1 VPLSPSD
8 LTVLRRREVR
18 ARLSNSSWAVDVRR
32 LLSGSACQRS
42 SPGIRLD
49 WVSSDSRRRVALA
62 VDAVDEIV
70 NLPHAVLQ
78 PLPLVPRRV
87 LSLCD
92 GVLRDADG
100 TYRISVRLDA
110 TWPMNEY
117 PARRLWAEALVIFAK
132 DAV

>member
-1 VPLSPSD
+1 
-8 LTVLRRREVR
+8 
-18 ARLSNSSWAVDVRR
+18 VDVRR
-32 LLSGSACQRS
+32 LLSGSEFQRS

-110 TWPMNEY
+110 TWPMTEY
-117 PARRLWAEALVIFAK
+117 PDRRLWAEALMIFAK